1 MSFSIFTISGSAL
14 MAQTQRMNVSA
25 SNLANADS
33 ITSTSGQAYRAKQ
46 VIFQVDDK
54 GYQNSI
60 AGVKVSQVIEDP
72 APMNLVYEPNHP
84 LADEKGYIQK
94 PNVDVVAEMVNT
106 ISASRSYQANVEVI
120 NTAKSLMLK
129 TLTLGQ

>member
-25 SNLANADS
+25 SNLANAES

-54 GYQNSI
+54 GYQNSV